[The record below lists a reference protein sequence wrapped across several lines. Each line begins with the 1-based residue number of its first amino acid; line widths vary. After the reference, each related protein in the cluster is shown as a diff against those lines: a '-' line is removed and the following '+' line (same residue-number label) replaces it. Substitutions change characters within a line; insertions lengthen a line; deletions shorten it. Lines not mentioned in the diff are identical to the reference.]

1 MALPNYS
8 AFEMALEKLEF
19 RGENPLTDPL
29 TVTIVARAEKIHT
42 AEADVT
48 DRRRIVEFGN

>member
-1 MALPNYS
+1 
-8 AFEMALEKLEF
+8 MALEKLEF

>member
-1 MALPNYS
+1 MALPNS
-8 AFEMALEKLEF
+8 FAFETALEKLEF

-29 TVTIVARAEKIHT
+29 TVTIVARVEKIHT